1 MQIRWEPGDQ
11 FDQGSVDL
19 GVGATVPARQSALL
33 RWSKKELKEI
43 QTNDSLTLLKTTL
56 QNGEDNFKV
65 NYSGM

>member
-43 QTNDSLTLLKTTL
+43 QTNDSLYK
-56 QNGEDNFKV
+56 NGEYRSK
-65 NYSGM
+65 